1 METNL
6 RSFLKAVSYRVF
18 ASTVTGGIVF
28 GLTNKGWLAVGVGV
42 GEFISKI
49 GIFYLHERVWMFIP
63 FGRHALPEKNE
74 LNLACPVT
82 ETE

>member
-1 METNL
+1 METNF

-49 GIFYLHERVWMFIP
+49 GIFYLHERLWMFIP
-63 FGRHALPEKNE
+63 FGRRAVPEEKE
-74 LNLACPVT
+74 ISLTCPVA